1 MRAIPIILIALLL
14 AGTARGELADALA
27 GQWRGSLLVT
37 GADTRTELPVNA
49 RLGATR
55 DGFEVAINAP
65 GAKPL
70 DATMVPGP
78 APDVFEVKAGGGLFG
93 FLGDGDDQSVL
104 DGRPLLWARRTAES
118 LVVYRLQIAA
128 DGGFELLHIVL
139 TPAAGRLEVTVERRL
154 DGRSEPGLHGFL
166 DRRS

>member
-1 MRAIPIILIALLL
+1 MRAIPIILFMLL
-14 AGTARGELADALA
+14 AGNAHGELADSLA
-27 GQWRGSLLVT
+27 GHWRGSLLVT
-37 GADTRTELPVNA
+37 GADAGTELPVNA

-55 DGFEVAINAP
+55 EGFEIAINAP

-70 DATMVPGP
+70 DAKMVPGP
-78 APDVFEVKAGGGLFG
+78 APDVFEVEAGGGLFS
-93 FLGDGDDQSVL
+93 FLDSGDDRSVL

-118 LVVYRLQIAA
+118 LAVYRLQIVA

-139 TPAAGRLEVTVERRL
+139 TPAADQLEVTVKRRL
-154 DGRSEPGLHGFL
+154 DGISEPGLHGFL